1 MSENQTP
8 KPRKPRKKKV
18 AAPQIEEAVAQESVT
33 PQTTQKQEEKAVRYK
48 CSECG
53 NVQGVKRC
61 LRCGGHILREV

>member
-1 MSENQTP
+1 MSEN
-8 KPRKPRKKKV
+8 KKARKPRKKKV
-18 AAPQIEEAVAQESVT
+18 EVQAEEVVQESIA

-61 LRCGGHILREV
+61 LRCGGHIVREV

>member
-1 MSENQTP
+1 MSEN
-8 KPRKPRKKKV
+8 KKARKPRKKKV
-18 AAPQIEEAVAQESVT
+18 EVQAEEVVQESVA

-61 LRCGGHILREV
+61 LRCGGHIVREV

>member
-1 MSENQTP
+1 MSENQ
-8 KPRKPRKKKV
+8 KARKPRKKKV
-18 AAPQIEEAVAQESVT
+18 TAQKAEEVVSQESIT

-61 LRCGGHILREV
+61 LRCGGHIVREV